1 MSSRANIRAIASPVV
16 FWAGLTSGQLLS
28 RDRRHRISLENPEH
42 VAVAIVGSGMA
53 GLACARA
60 VTDAGLQAVVIDKGR
75 GVGGRLATRRVESFQ
90 FDHGAQYVNAK
101 TPGFARV
108 LSEMKTAKAAADWQ
122 TNGTG
127 VRTVGAPGMASLAKY
142 LATGLDLRQGL
153 QVTAAL
159 PTPGGWRIECKDSTP
174 VIAACM
180 VITAPAPQIG
190 PLLAHGNSDGMHNT
204 RLLER
209 LADVAY
215 DPCLTLMAAVQG
227 NRAGFNTRED
237 TNDALAWIA
246 QDSSKPGRNAQ
257 HVTTWVAQAGTA
269 FSQDHLEKE
278 PVEIAALMLP
288 MLCEHI
294 GVSPT
299 QVVYSAAHRW
309 RYARVR
315 TPLGQPFL
323 ASSDQRL
330 YLGGDW
336 CLGARVEA
344 AWQSG
349 VAIAQDIL
357 IHTQAQ
363 P

>member
-1 MSSRANIRAIASPVV
+1 M
-16 FWAGLTSGQLLS
+16 
-28 RDRRHRISLENPEH
+28 SLENPEH

-60 VTDAGLQAVVIDKGR
+60 LTDAGLQTAIIDKGR

-90 FDHGAQYVNAK
+90 FDHGAQYVTAK
-101 TPGFARV
+101 TPGFAQV
-108 LSEMKTAKAAADWQ
+108 LSEMKTANTAADWPIH
-122 TNGTG
+122 GTG
-127 VRTVGAPGMASLAKY
+127 VRTVGTPGMASLAKY

-153 QVTAAL
+153 QVTAAV
-159 PTPGGWRIECKDSTP
+159 PTSAGWRIECKDSAP

-190 PLLAHGNSDGMHNT
+190 PLLAHGDSNGMHNT
-204 RLLER
+204 RLLEP
-209 LADVAY
+209 LAAVAY
-215 DPCLTLMAAVQG
+215 DPCLTLMAAVEG
-227 NRAGFNTRED
+227 NHAGFNTRED
-237 TNDALAWIA
+237 ANDALAWIA
-246 QDSSKPGRNAQ
+246 QDSSKPGRSALN
-257 HVTTWVAQAGTA
+257 VTTWVAQAGPV

-278 PVEIAALMLP
+278 PAEIAALMVP
-288 MLCEHI
+288 MLCERI
-294 GVSPT
+294 GASPT

-357 IHTQAQ
+357 LHSQAHH
-363 P
+363 